1 MDFYAAVFY
10 ALYLPLLYLFVDDT
24 IVVVVVIIVVVVD
37 VIIVVVVV
45 VIVVG
50 VVVTVVLHRKRQ
62 TAYLPGFQVWRLD
75 RPYPQRDVSSV

>member
-1 MDFYAAVFY
+1 MDLYAAVFY

-37 VIIVVVVV
+37 VIIVV